1 MKKTFLLFILA
12 LCSVALFAQ
21 NEDWFWVKKAGGTS
35 NDYGNSIAVDANGNS
50 YITGYFTYI
59 ATFGTTTLTSSG
71 SNDIFVAK
79 IDHNGNWLWAKKAG
93 GTSDDYGYGIAVDA
107 NGNSYVT
114 GKFYG
119 SATFGTTTLTSSG
132 YEDIFVAKLDSNGNW
147 LWAKKAGGTN
157 SDYSHSIA
165 VDDNG
170 KSYIAGDYKGSATF
184 GTTTL
189 TSSGDRDIFI
199 AKLDINGNWL
209 WAKKAGGTS
218 EDVGCSITVNDNGN
232 SYVTGYYYS
241 GNATFGT
248 TILTG
253 SGNNDIFVAKLDSNG
268 NWLWAKK
275 AGGTDYDV
283 GFGIAVDA
291 NGNSYVTGNFRG
303 SATFGTTTLT
313 SSGWVNI
320 YVAKM
325 DSNGNWLWAKQ
336 AGGTDWDEGDGIT
349 VDYNG
354 TSYVTGYFEGSA
366 TFGTTTLTSSGNS
379 DIFVA
384 KLDINGNW
392 LLAKQAG
399 GTGGDY
405 AKSIAVDDSRNG
417 YVTGSFSG
425 SANFG
430 ITTLTSSGGYDI
442 FISKIGS
449 IYQVLAPNGGE
460 QWQTGSTKTVYW
472 NFINTSNYVN
482 IQLSLDNGTNWIM
495 LNSSPVEAALGR
507 FSFTVPYVSSN
518 NCLIKVVSTE
528 NSNYFD
534 ISDAP
539 FTISSSVPYSLSLTA
554 PNYSKLQA
562 GKNYS
567 INWIES
573 GITMVNLAYSCD
585 AGVTW
590 NSIATALPANPG
602 TYEWTV
608 PDISGSNCYLKVS
621 ASAQPAIY
629 DWSDQPFRI
638 CKLNLLS
645 PNGGEIYKSGSII
658 NISWQSEQIENI
670 KIEYST
676 NGGLSWQD
684 IITSLPASNHNYNW
698 TNIEISSNQYLIRLS
713 DLIEPTIYDISD
725 NTFTVC
731 YINLLYPS
739 TSNIKMQAGRQ
750 YNITWEQELL
760 TGNITLALT
769 TDNINYSIIASGIPV
784 TQQSYL
790 WTVPDIPST
799 TCKIKITSELNNQIY
814 DLSNNNFSICK
825 VQLLIPNGLE
835 VWGAESIKNISWS
848 VANISN
854 LKLEFSSDNGN
865 SWLTIA
871 NNVSAAA
878 GSYNWTVPN
887 INSNQCLIKISDSS
901 NNTIWDIS
909 DNPFTIRPQIII
921 IAPNGNEYFTV
932 NSIYN
937 ILWSSTAEVSF
948 VLIDYSINGGVNWLP
963 IQTSPYPAS
972 TGRYDW
978 LVPNNPST
986 NCLIKV
992 RNSANSAIFDVSD
1005 GVFTITTGLY
1015 PPTVNFTADV
1025 TSGLQPLE
1033 VHFTDQ
1039 STAGTG
1045 SIYFWNWEFG
1055 NGDNSNEQHPVY
1067 VYQDPGVYSVTL
1079 TVTNSVDSTATLT
1092 RENYI
1097 TVIQRVPEIEVN
1109 PPTMLNF
1116 GSVYLG
1122 SSSTLYSV
1130 VISNNGTAE
1139 LLIDNLSL
1147 VESNSLFSFVN
1158 TVLPLTIPAGEE
1170 TEISLLFTP
1179 QVAGTFRDTL
1189 YIHNNSVNSPLY
1201 TLELRGTGEYVPPK
1215 PPNNL
1220 VCVMDG
1226 YNAVLTWDAVTETI
1240 FDTPIVPDYY
1250 LVFFNGSANPE
1261 GEFYFHGA
1269 TPDLTYTH
1277 SLVGLHS
1284 PYMFYRIVAYK
1295 FYGRGKVSIED
1306 LGLSRGMTET
1316 EVRNILQA
1324 VETRIK

>member
-12 LCSVALFAQ
+12 LCSIALFAQ
-21 NEDWFWVKKAGGTS
+21 NEDWHWAKKAGGTGG
-35 NDYGNSIAVDANGNS
+35 DYCRSIAVDDNGNS
-50 YITGYFTYI
+50 YVTGVFEGS

-71 SNDIFVAK
+71 QYDIFVAK
-79 IDHNGNWLWAKKAG
+79 MDINGNWLWAKKAG
-93 GTSDDYGYGIAVDA
+93 GTSYDYGLGITVDA

-114 GKFYG
+114 GYFLESATFGATTLTSSGNEDIFIAKLDINGNWLWAKKAGGTSYDYG
-119 SATFGTTTLTSSG
+119 CCIAVDDNGNSYITGFFCSSSCSFGNTTLTSSGSDDIFVAKLDSNGNWLWAKKAGGQSNDGGRSITVDDNGNSYVTGDFSGSATFGTTTLTSSGYYDYDIFVAKLDINGNWLWAKKAGGQSNDGGRSITVDDNGNSYITGCFWGSATFGATTLTSSGDLDIFVAKLDINGNWLWAKQAGGTDFDYGYGIAVDDNGNSYVTGYFRSSATFGTTTLTSSG
-132 YEDIFVAKLDSNGNW
+132 YEDIFVAKLDSSGNW
-147 LWAKKAGGTN
+147 LWAKKAGGT
-157 SDYSHSIA
+157 SYDKGYSIA
-165 VDDNG
+165 VDVNG
-170 KSYIAGDYKGSATF
+170 NSYVIGYFSGSATF

-189 TSSGDRDIFI
+189 TSSGD
-199 AKLDINGNWL
+199 
-209 WAKKAGGTS
+209 T
-218 EDVGCSITVNDNGN
+218 
-232 SYVTGYYYS
+232 
-241 GNATFGT
+241 
-248 TILTG
+248 
-253 SGNNDIFVAKLDSNG
+253 
-268 NWLWAKK
+268 
-275 AGGTDYDV
+275 
-283 GFGIAVDA
+283 
-291 NGNSYVTGNFRG
+291 
-303 SATFGTTTLT
+303 
-313 SSGWVNI
+313 
-320 YVAKM
+320 
-325 DSNGNWLWAKQ
+325 
-336 AGGTDWDEGDGIT
+336 
-349 VDYNG
+349 
-354 TSYVTGYFEGSA
+354 
-366 TFGTTTLTSSGNS
+366 
-379 DIFVA
+379 
-384 KLDINGNW
+384 
-392 LLAKQAG
+392 
-399 GTGGDY
+399 
-405 AKSIAVDDSRNG
+405 
-417 YVTGSFSG
+417 
-425 SANFG
+425 
-430 ITTLTSSGGYDI
+430 DI
-442 FISKIGS
+442 FISKIG
-449 IYQVLAPNGGE
+449 IPVYQVLAPNGGE

-472 NFINTSNYVN
+472 NFNIGNYVN
-482 IQLSLDNGTNWIM
+482 IQLSLDNGVNWIM
-495 LNSSPVEAALGR
+495 LNSSPIGALLGR

-528 NSNYFD
+528 NSDYFD
-534 ISDAP
+534 ISDAT
-539 FTISSSVPYSLSLTA
+539 FTIINSVPYSLLLTA

-567 INWIES
+567 INWTAA
-573 GITMVNLAYSCD
+573 GITRVNLAYSCD

-590 NSIATALPANPG
+590 NSIVTALPANQE

-608 PDISGSNCYLKVS
+608 PDISASNCYLKVS
-621 ASAQPAIY
+621 DSAQPAIY
-629 DWSDQPFRI
+629 DWSDQPFSI
-638 CKLNLLS
+638 CNLNLLS
-645 PNGGEIYKSGSII
+645 PNGGEVYAI
-658 NISWQSEQIENI
+658 NTNLYISWNSE
-670 KIEYST
+670 
-676 NGGLSWQD
+676 
-684 IITSLPASNHNYNW
+684 
-698 TNIEISSNQYLIRLS
+698 
-713 DLIEPTIYDISD
+713 LIE
-725 NTFTVC
+725 TV
-731 YINLLYPS
+731 
-739 TSNIKMQAGRQ
+739 
-750 YNITWEQELL
+750 
-760 TGNITLALT
+760 
-769 TDNINYSIIASGIPV
+769 
-784 TQQSYL
+784 
-790 WTVPDIPST
+790 
-799 TCKIKITSELNNQIY
+799 KI
-814 DLSNNNFSICK
+814 
-825 VQLLIPNGLE
+825 
-835 VWGAESIKNISWS
+835 
-848 VANISN
+848 
-854 LKLEFSSDNGN
+854 EFSSDNGN

-878 GSYNWTVPN
+878 GSYSWTTPD
-887 INSNQCLIKISDSS
+887 INSSQCLIKISDATD
-901 NNTIWDIS
+901 NTFWDIS
-909 DNPFTIRPQIII
+909 DNPFTIRPQIIV
-921 IAPNGNEYFTV
+921 IAPNGNEYIAV
-932 NSIYN
+932 YSIYS
-937 ILWSSTAEVSF
+937 ILWSNTEEVSF
-948 VLIDYSINGGVNWLP
+948 VLIDYSIDGGVNWLP
-963 IQTSPYPAS
+963 VQTSPYPAS

-1045 SIYFWNWEFG
+1045 SIIFWNWEFG

-1092 RENYI
+1092 RDNYI

-1130 VISNNGTAE
+1130 VISNTGTAE

-1147 VESNSLFSFVN
+1147 AESNSFFSFVN
-1158 TVLPLTIPAGEE
+1158 TVLQLTIPAGEE
-1170 TEISLLFTP
+1170 TEIALLFTP
-1179 QVAGTFRDTL
+1179 QEAGTVSDTL

-1250 LVFFNGSANPE
+1250 LVFYNGSANPE

-1295 FYGRGKVSIED
+1295 FYGREKVSIED
-1306 LGLSRGMTET
+1306 LGLTRGMTET